1 MENHEIDINKEAEL
15 LEKEIDLSENDNNG
29 ISREEINSYLKKHSI
44 LSEEEKEIEK
54 QRILEEFR
62 VLGIDFKSSVR
73 DMTPSS
79 QEDMSIDSIKNVI
92 ENDFITTKGPLN
104 QLNKTENITKEEPS
118 PLEGMPVPSPE
129 TKNPSESID
138 FITTKGPLSQLNKT
152 ENNIKEEPSPLEGM
166 PVPSPEA
173 EKPSE
178 ESIDFIT
185 TKGPLNQLNKTENI
199 TKEEPSPL
207 EGMPVPPAPLIPL
220 PRENWEEKDEMFDRP
235 SLPSIDNLSE
245 EELNNI
251 TKEALKTVF
260 EEQSSPSENQIKET
274 VINTSPEKQTAEEI
288 ILSVENNPSEKQ
300 EKIEDLRKS
309 ELLFEE
315 KPDQENEENL
325 YRAIKEYKKFMEVGE
340 QAMKEIT
347 EQVEDVIK
355 VEAELIEN
363 PNQKTET
370 NENNGEPEIIDVK
383 PIPLPE
389 KKSINTSRSPE
400 QEKKKKVI
408 RNHIRSKKV
417 EIEEKAENLGKNK
430 KGLFKKLIGIAKN
443 KKAQIVIGAAILG
456 LSIVVPPVGGAAFLT
471 GGAISGFLPVELGIS
486 TKVLGGAAGGF
497 LLRKII
503 EKKNGVESPQKPEP
517 ESKPEPEPENKPEP
531 EKTSLD
537 NSKEIKRL
545 PKQEIDPKKKKE
557 GIAKNIKSI
566 QENIDKQPVSVQ
578 KMFTEMKDKFESVV
592 NIDGKDFMFA
602 NISKGKVI
610 ALVKEKDSEQWKT
623 RFFRY
628 SESDHQW
635 KALPGE
641 RPTGA
646 YLKGEEEK
654 ILHHYSQSAKID
666 KDVYE
671 EIERLSQ
678 KDNYD
683 FEDYI
688 PKGSDVK
695 NGKEG
700 QFEEE
705 LEFKEDYLEL
715 KDSQWQE
722 SQKSYQNIFKAYK
735 SLVIDNS
742 TSWTSNYKMIDFI
755 SKNIAEFGDLKKS
768 IDLARKEKEYIDYL
782 KNPNSNNS
790 INKFQALKQSSNP
803 KLKEMAEIYEKT
815 IGTFFENAFKSTNLP
830 ENMTP
835 DFKKKPTNSYNKG
848 NVKIEEYTVKNDS
861 GDELVFAMAEDEQGR
876 VYIDDIYDPR
886 IGVTDYGTHKKICQM
901 GHLVFKPE
909 DYTTQTFG
917 IPEKYKKPVLDKEG
931 KSTEYTDINTFW
943 ENIPLIA
950 EYKKVVS
957 SRKMFENLSEK
968 DRNVMIKKIRDN
980 DQAIRDEINKN
991 PKGGARLSS
1000 LKRSFKHLTK
1010 IDWSDSFNVESLNNK
1025 E

>member
-15 LEKEIDLSENDNNG
+15 LEKEIDLPENDNNG
-29 ISREEINSYLKKHSI
+29 ISRKEINSYLKRHSI
-44 LSEEEKEIEK
+44 LSEEEKETEK

-62 VLGIDFKSSVR
+62 ILGIDFKPSVR

-79 QEDMSIDSIKNVI
+79 QENMSIDSLKTFI
-92 ENDFITTKGPLN
+92 ENDFVTTEGPLS

-118 PLEGMPVPSPE
+118 PLEGMPVPSP
-129 TKNPSESID
+129 
-138 FITTKGPLSQLNKT
+138 
-152 ENNIKEEPSPLEGM
+152 
-166 PVPSPEA
+166 
-173 EKPSE
+173 
-178 ESIDFIT
+178 
-185 TKGPLNQLNKTENI
+185 
-199 TKEEPSPL
+199 
-207 EGMPVPPAPLIPL
+207 APLIPL
-220 PRENWEEKDEMFDRP
+220 PGENWEEKDEMFDRP

-260 EEQSSPSENQIKET
+260 EEQSPSSEKQIKET
-274 VINTSPEKQTAEEI
+274 VITPPEKQTAEEI

-300 EKIEDLRKS
+300 EKIEDLRNS

-315 KPDQENEENL
+315 KPNQENEENL

-363 PNQKTET
+363 PNPKTET

-517 ESKPEPEPENKPEP
+517 ENKPEPESKPEPEPE
-531 EKTSLD
+531 KTSPD

-742 TSWTSNYKMIDFI
+742 TSWTSNYKMIDSI

>member
-15 LEKEIDLSENDNNG
+15 LEKEIDLPENDNNG
-29 ISREEINSYLKKHSI
+29 ISRKEINSYLKRHSI
-44 LSEEEKEIEK
+44 LSEEEKETEK

-62 VLGIDFKSSVR
+62 ILGIDFKPSVR

-79 QEDMSIDSIKNVI
+79 QENMSIDSLKTFI
-92 ENDFITTKGPLN
+92 ENDFVTTEGPLS

-129 TKNPSESID
+129 TKNPSEDID
-138 FITTKGPLSQLNKT
+138 FITTEGPLS
-152 ENNIKEEPSPLEGM
+152 
-166 PVPSPEA
+166 
-173 EKPSE
+173 
-178 ESIDFIT
+178 
-185 TKGPLNQLNKTENI
+185 QLNKTENI

-207 EGMPVPPAPLIPL
+207 EGMPVPTPLIPL
-220 PRENWEEKDEMFDRP
+220 PGENWEEKDEMFDRP

-260 EEQSSPSENQIKET
+260 EEQSPSSEKQIKET
-274 VINTSPEKQTAEEI
+274 VITPPEKQTTEEI

-300 EKIEDLRKS
+300 EKIEDLRNS

-315 KPDQENEENL
+315 KPNQENEENL

-363 PNQKTET
+363 PNPKTET

-531 EKTSLD
+531 EKISLD

-1010 IDWSDSFNVESLNNK
+1010 TDWSDSFNIESLNNK
-1025 E
+1025 Q

>member
-15 LEKEIDLSENDNNG
+15 LEKEIDLPENDNNG
-29 ISREEINSYLKKHSI
+29 ISRKEINSYLKRHSI
-44 LSEEEKEIEK
+44 LSEEEKETEK

-62 VLGIDFKSSVR
+62 ILGIDFKPSVR

-79 QEDMSIDSIKNVI
+79 QENMSIDSLKTFI
-92 ENDFITTKGPLN
+92 ENDFVTTEGPLSQLNKTENITKEEPSPLEGIPVPSPETKNPSEDIDFITTEGPLS

-118 PLEGMPVPSPE
+118 PLEGMPVP
-129 TKNPSESID
+129 T
-138 FITTKGPLSQLNKT
+138 
-152 ENNIKEEPSPLEGM
+152 
-166 PVPSPEA
+166 
-173 EKPSE
+173 
-178 ESIDFIT
+178 
-185 TKGPLNQLNKTENI
+185 
-199 TKEEPSPL
+199 
-207 EGMPVPPAPLIPL
+207 PLIPL
-220 PRENWEEKDEMFDRP
+220 PGENWEEKDEMFDRP

-260 EEQSSPSENQIKET
+260 EEQSPSSEKQIKET
-274 VINTSPEKQTAEEI
+274 VITPPEKQTTEEI

-300 EKIEDLRKS
+300 EKIEDLRNS

-315 KPDQENEENL
+315 KPNQENEENL

-363 PNQKTET
+363 PNPKTET

-531 EKTSLD
+531 ESKPEPEPENKPEPEKISLD

>member
-15 LEKEIDLSENDNNG
+15 LEKEIDLPENDNNG
-29 ISREEINSYLKKHSI
+29 ISRKEINSYLKRHSI
-44 LSEEEKEIEK
+44 LSEEEKETEK

-62 VLGIDFKSSVR
+62 ILGIDFKPSVR

-79 QEDMSIDSIKNVI
+79 QENMSIDSLKTFI
-92 ENDFITTKGPLN
+92 ENDFVTTEGPLS

-129 TKNPSESID
+129 TKNPSEDID
-138 FITTKGPLSQLNKT
+138 FITTEGPLS
-152 ENNIKEEPSPLEGM
+152 
-166 PVPSPEA
+166 
-173 EKPSE
+173 
-178 ESIDFIT
+178 
-185 TKGPLNQLNKTENI
+185 QLNKTENI

-207 EGMPVPPAPLIPL
+207 EGMPVPSPAPLIPL
-220 PRENWEEKDEMFDRP
+220 PGENWEEKDEMFDRP

-260 EEQSSPSENQIKET
+260 EEQSPSSEKQIKET
-274 VINTSPEKQTAEEI
+274 VITPPEKQTAEEI

-300 EKIEDLRKS
+300 EKIEDLRNS

-315 KPDQENEENL
+315 KPNQENEENL

-340 QAMKEIT
+340 QAMKEIA
-347 EQVEDVIK
+347 EQAEDVVN
-355 VEAELIEN
+355 VETELIEN
-363 PNQKTET
+363 PNPKTET

-417 EIEEKAENLGKNK
+417 EVEEKAENLGKNK

-531 EKTSLD
+531 ESKPEPEPENKPEPEPEPENKPEPESNPEPEPENKPEPEKASLD

>member
-15 LEKEIDLSENDNNG
+15 LEKEIDLPENDNNG
-29 ISREEINSYLKKHSI
+29 ISRKEINSYLKRHSI
-44 LSEEEKEIEK
+44 LSEEEKETEK

-62 VLGIDFKSSVR
+62 ILGIDFKPSVR

-79 QEDMSIDSIKNVI
+79 QENMSIDSLKTFI
-92 ENDFITTKGPLN
+92 ENDFVTTEGPLS

-129 TKNPSESID
+129 TKNPSEDID
-138 FITTKGPLSQLNKT
+138 FITTEGPLS
-152 ENNIKEEPSPLEGM
+152 
-166 PVPSPEA
+166 
-173 EKPSE
+173 
-178 ESIDFIT
+178 
-185 TKGPLNQLNKTENI
+185 QLNKTENI

-207 EGMPVPPAPLIPL
+207 EGMPVPSPAPLIPL
-220 PRENWEEKDEMFDRP
+220 PGENWEEKDEMFDRP

-260 EEQSSPSENQIKET
+260 EEQSPSSEKQIKET
-274 VINTSPEKQTAEEI
+274 VITPPEKQTTEEI

-300 EKIEDLRKS
+300 EKIEDLRNS

-315 KPDQENEENL
+315 KPNQENEENL

-363 PNQKTET
+363 PNPKTET

-531 EKTSLD
+531 ESKPEPEPENKPEPESKPEPEPENKPEPEKISLD

-1010 IDWSDSFNVESLNNK
+1010 TDWSDSFNIESLNNK
-1025 E
+1025 Q

>member
-15 LEKEIDLSENDNNG
+15 LEKEIDLPENDNNG
-29 ISREEINSYLKKHSI
+29 ISRKEINSYLKRHSI

-79 QEDMSIDSIKNVI
+79 QENMSIDSLKTFI
-92 ENDFITTKGPLN
+92 ENDFITTEGSLS

-129 TKNPSESID
+129 TKNPSEDID
-138 FITTKGPLSQLNKT
+138 FITTEGPLS
-152 ENNIKEEPSPLEGM
+152 
-166 PVPSPEA
+166 
-173 EKPSE
+173 
-178 ESIDFIT
+178 
-185 TKGPLNQLNKTENI
+185 QLNKTENI

-207 EGMPVPPAPLIPL
+207 EGMPVPSPAPLRTL
-220 PRENWEEKDEMFDRP
+220 PGENWEEKDEMFDRP

-260 EEQSSPSENQIKET
+260 EEQSPSSEKQIKET
-274 VINTSPEKQTAEEI
+274 VITPPEKQTAEEI

-417 EIEEKAENLGKNK
+417 EVEEKAENLGKNK

-531 EKTSLD
+531 ESKPEPEPENKPEPEKISLD

-654 ILHHYSQSAKID
+654 ILHHYYQSAKID

-1010 IDWSDSFNVESLNNK
+1010 IDWSDSFDVESLNNK